1 MWDCCIRTMFRE
13 FWLYQ
18 IVGPPLG
25 IHYNWSWANVTPT
38 CWCNVAPMSKIAL
51 GWCYF
56 SHWAHISDYFG
67 QTLDQ
72 NKLAIWEGVV
82 RYISDRN
89 FTLLQFWTTEL
100 ILVMITYI
108 IIYKIKLFHFQTQDW
123 SIILLLLIDLISY
136 NLKFTYKNHILIQDP
151 LKASKNNFIHSV

>member
-1 MWDCCIRTMFRE
+1 M
-13 FWLYQ
+13 
-18 IVGPPLG
+18 G

-67 QTLDQ
+67 PTLDQ

-123 SIILLLLIDLISY
+123 SIIQKNWRMYAFIFWSGLYTKNIVTENTTNGYKIFLHVMYIS
-136 NLKFTYKNHILIQDP
+136 NT
-151 LKASKNNFIHSV
+151 S